1 MKIGSWLHR
10 QLTRWRTLARPQ
22 QSLLTAIGVTP
33 QSHPLTAVRR
43 SRRTFAQTV
52 QILELFLHR
61 EGRAPT
67 AREEIT
73 VDGDQV
79 KIGAWRAK
87 ARTKHRA
94 SELPAQHATLVA
106 SLFTGDWTDEDT
118 SPAALP

>member
-10 QLTRWRTLARPQ
+10 QLTGWTPLTRPQ
-22 QSLLTAIGVTP
+22 QSLLTALGLTM
-33 QSHPLTAVRR
+33 QSHPLTAYRR
-43 SRRTFAQTV
+43 PRWTFSQTV

-61 EGRAPT
+61 KGRVLT

-73 VDGDQV
+73 VDGDHV
-79 KIGAWRAK
+79 KIGAWLAE

-94 SELPAQHATLVA
+94 GELPAQHAALVA
-106 SLFTGDWTDEDT
+106 SLFTGEWTGEST